1 MTAEEFWRRFLRET
15 GRGEDTR
22 FSEVFAFAEGETADK
37 LAGLTLAGRKRATT
51 SCLEAYCAEGEA
63 LPEKGELSV
72 VTDGKGEP
80 KCVIE
85 TTEVT
90 VLPFGEVTWEIC
102 RREGEDERLE
112 TWRETHRRIF
122 TEEGRRLGYDFTDET
137 RVVFEDF
144 RVIYPSVYE
153 LWNIWRL

>member
-1 MTAEEFWRRFLRET
+1 MTAEEFWKRFLRET
-15 GRGEDTR
+15 GRGEDA
-22 FSEVFAFAEGETADK
+22 SCYEVFAFAEGEAASW
-37 LAGLTLAGRKRATT
+37 LAELTLAGRKRATT
-51 SCLEAYCAEGEA
+51 SCLEAYRTEGEA
-63 LPEKGELSV
+63 LPERGELSV

-90 VLPFGEVTWEIC
+90 VLPFGEVTWALC
-102 RREGEDERLE
+102 SREGEDECIE

-144 RVIYPSVYE
+144 RVI
-153 LWNIWRL
+153 WRG

>member
-1 MTAEEFWRRFLRET
+1 MTAEEFWKRFLRET
-15 GRGEDTR
+15 GRGEDA
-22 FSEVFAFAEGETADK
+22 SCYEVFAFAEGETADE
-37 LAGLTLAGRKRATT
+37 LAELTLAGRKRATT
-51 SCLEAYCAEGEA
+51 SCYEAYRAEGEA
-63 LPEKGELSV
+63 LPERGELSV
-72 VTDGKGEP
+72 VTDGKGMP

-90 VLPFGEVTWEIC
+90 VLPFGEVTWALC
-102 RREGEDERLE
+102 SREGEDECIE

-144 RVIYPSVYE
+144 RVI
-153 LWNIWRL
+153 WRG

>member
-1 MTAEEFWRRFLRET
+1 MTAEEFWKRFLRET
-15 GRGEDTR
+15 GRGEDVIC
-22 FSEVFAFAEGETADK
+22 SEVFAFAEGETASW
-37 LAGLTLAGRKRATT
+37 LAELTLAGRKRATT
-51 SCLEAYCAEGEA
+51 SCLEAYRAEGEA
-63 LPEKGELSV
+63 LPERGELSV

-90 VLPFGEVTWEIC
+90 VLPFGEVTWALC
-102 RREGEDERLE
+102 SREGEDECIE

-122 TEEGRRLGYDFTDET
+122 TEEGRRLGYAFTDET

-144 RVIYPSVYE
+144 RVI
-153 LWNIWRL
+153 WRG

>member
-1 MTAEEFWRRFLRET
+1 MTAGEFWRRFLRET
-15 GRGEDTR
+15 GRGEETSC
-22 FSEVFAFAEGETADK
+22 SEVFAFAEGETASW
-37 LAGLTLAGRKRATT
+37 LAELTQAGRKRATT
-51 SCLEAYCAEGEA
+51 SCYEAYRAEGEA
-63 LPEKGELSV
+63 LPQRGELSV

-90 VLPFGEVTWEIC
+90 VLPFGEVTWALC
-102 RREGEDERLE
+102 SREGEDECIE

-122 TEEGRRLGYDFTDET
+122 TEEGRQLGYDFTDET

-144 RVIYPSVYE
+144 RVI
-153 LWNIWRL
+153 WRGEENPYRE